1 MGDPTWVPLFLAICE
16 WLAAR
21 AARIALVAVAFAVA
35 AAALLG

>member
-21 AARIALVAVAFAVA
+21 AARIALVAVVAVA
-35 AAALLG
+35 AATLLG